1 MGSLVNK
8 LYQLNCEPTRE
19 QASPACEQKTT
30 SENRGIRSTRKL
42 QLVHS
47 NVYGPVQTESISGQR
62 YFVTFID
69 DASQCC
75 AVYFLKRKSEVFEKF
90 KEFEAL
96 VTNEC
101 GQNIV
106 TLHTDVFQQ
115 YLSAKGIRHELTTPY
130 PNGVAQRT
138 NKTLMESARASCKS
152 VKQLLGRGSSDCS
165 VSEEQI
171 ITIRKYNTVPE
182 VV

>member
-1 MGSLVNK
+1 MNLPENKRHQLVSRK
-8 LYQLNCEPTRE
+8 LQV
-19 QASPACEQKTT
+19 
-30 SENRGIRSTRKL
+30 GIRSTRKL

-47 NVYGPVQTESISGQR
+47 NVYGPVQTESIGGQR

-101 GQNIV
+101 GVGGENEQDSN
-106 TLHTDVFQQ
+106 
-115 YLSAKGIRHELTTPY
+115 GI
-130 PNGVAQRT
+130 
-138 NKTLMESARASCKS
+138 S
-152 VKQLLGRGSSDCS
+152 
-165 VSEEQI
+165 
-171 ITIRKYNTVPE
+171 
-182 VV
+182 

>member
-47 NVYGPVQTESISGQR
+47 NVYGPVQTESIGGQR
-62 YFVTFID
+62 YFVMFID

-75 AVYFLKRKSEVFEKF
+75 AVYFF
-90 KEFEAL
+90 
-96 VTNEC
+96 
-101 GQNIV
+101 
-106 TLHTDVFQQ
+106 
-115 YLSAKGIRHELTTPY
+115 
-130 PNGVAQRT
+130 
-138 NKTLMESARASCKS
+138 
-152 VKQLLGRGSSDCS
+152 
-165 VSEEQI
+165 
-171 ITIRKYNTVPE
+171 
-182 VV
+182 